1 MPRSASRH
9 AVPNALLPSVT
20 LIFLQVGTMI
30 SGAIT
35 VETVYSWPG
44 LGYLTFQA
52 LQIPDLPLLEGTFII
67 FSRLGDRVQPAG
79 RPALPLP
86 RPTGAADMTAA
97 SHASAVTAAPPAA
110 AGTAPVRP
118 RVRPPARAGWPGSA
132 ILVAVTAVALAAPLF
147 IHPSDLS
154 VINAPGPSL
163 APPSAQYPLGTD
175 QAGRSVLTLL
185 IWGDPALAGD
195 RRHRDRADD
204 DPRQRHR
211 AARRAL
217 RRDLPSR
224 VLMAIT
230 DWFIALPT
238 LPLAI
243 ALAAVL
249 GQGDASITIAIA
261 VTSWPGT
268 ARLIRAQ
275 TLAVEARP
283 FIERAKALGARDGQL
298 MARQVLPNVAPF
310 ILVSATLTVASAI
323 LSETT
328 LTFLGPGQPGR
339 RVLGFHDQP
348 GVLPGGDH
356 QRRVVV
362 HAPAWHRDSC
372 RGPGIHPGRPRGG
385 EHPQPADGGEDLM
398 TATPLP
404 GVLR

>member
-1 MPRSASRH
+1 
-9 AVPNALLPSVT
+9 
-20 LIFLQVGTMI
+20 
-30 SGAIT
+30 
-35 VETVYSWPG
+35 
-44 LGYLTFQA
+44 
-52 LQIPDLPLLEGTFII
+52 
-67 FSRLGDRVQPAG
+67 
-79 RPALPLP
+79 
-86 RPTGAADMTAA
+86 MTAA
-97 SHASAVTAAPPAA
+97 SDAAAITAAPPRLMAL
-110 AGTAPVRP
+110 RKF
-118 RVRPPARAGWPGSA
+118 AREFARSPSGMIGLG

-147 IHPSDLS
+147 IHPSDLA

-185 IWGDPALAGD
+185 IWGTRPSLAIGVIATVLTMILGSAIGLLAG
-195 RRHRDRADD
+195 HYGGIS
-204 DPRQRHR
+204 
-211 AARRAL
+211 
-217 RRDLPSR
+217 SR
-224 VLMAIT
+224 VLMAVT

-328 LTFLGPGQPGR
+328 LTFLGLGNPTDVSWGSMINQAFNQGAITSGAWWYILPPGIAILIV
-339 RVLGFHDQP
+339 VLGFTL
-348 GVLPGGDH
+348 V
-356 QRRVVV
+356 
-362 HAPAWHRDSC
+362 
-372 RGPGIHPGRPRGG
+372 GRAVENILNPRM
-385 EHPQPADGGEDLM
+385 A
-398 TATPLP
+398 AKI
-404 GVLR
+404 